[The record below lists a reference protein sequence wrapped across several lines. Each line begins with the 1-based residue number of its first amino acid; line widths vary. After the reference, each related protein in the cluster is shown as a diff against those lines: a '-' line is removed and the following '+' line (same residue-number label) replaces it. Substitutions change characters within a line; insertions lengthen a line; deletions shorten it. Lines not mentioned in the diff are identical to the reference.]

1 METVRPLARAVPLVA
16 FLAAALLLLTGLTAS
31 GIWDPW
37 ELDVAVRIG
46 SNAGLSERP
55 PLADALVALGLDL
68 FGRSEWSG
76 RLPLAIAGLFVVSI
90 AMGIARRTSDGRGAA
105 YAAIVAATTP
115 LLLAN
120 SRSMLGESDAMAA
133 QALVGLL
140 AIEAAFPRGSEARAR
155 TVRLA
160 ALVALPF
167 AIALAAAVRGVL
179 VGALPPLLAV
189 AAVLLVD
196 GRLVRPRESKPIVE
210 GLVVTLALG
219 LLAVVASAV
228 VADRAEYRAW
238 LGGVP
243 RGGNP
248 PSFESGLS
256 SIFLSFAP
264 YSPLALLATARALST
279 SAAEDD
285 ADRDVRAIEL
295 VLVAWVA
302 FAYAAGMVFGS
313 RYGTPAYLAVAPLA
327 ALVAGHARVTERSTE
342 PARAAAVFVALVVGL
357 LFRDYALYPSS
368 PLSGLPVTGLTVPDT
383 FHPRGPWA
391 ATLIPFAGLAALGL
405 VASPRTGGA
414 AEDASAG
421 RPEARPLRERFAALG
436 PTARRVVVA
445 VCVVLALSS
454 LASLAAL
461 VLGDALP
468 LPTLALRALRAIL
481 PVELAIATLVVL
493 GPHVLDFFSELR
505 DARLAPA
512 FVAGLAFGIYVQAGF
527 LPKLGADF
535 SPREVYE
542 TYNELRAPDDRLAVF
557 RLGTRAA
564 PYYAR
569 GPVTVIESQPDV
581 VQHLLGPG
589 RRWAVI
595 PRDDLMPTDQAFRL
609 RSQRHVF
616 VADAR
621 SARMLLVTNTAIAGR
636 RDENPIALAV
646 RRTAPTPRF
655 PSHARFGTQIEL
667 LGYDLELPHRD
678 YVGAGETFAITWYY
692 RALAEG
698 PFGYQVFLH
707 IDGFGL
713 RLNGDHVPANGLV
726 PLAQWTPGDIIVDRQ
741 ELTVPSNF
749 RPGSYTMYLG
759 FFSGDTRLPVTEGP
773 QDGAN
778 RVVAGRLHVR

>member
-1 METVRPLARAVPLVA
+1 METVRPIARAVPLVA

-46 SNAGLSERP
+46 SNAAVVERP
-55 PLADALVALGLDL
+55 PLADSLVALGLDV
-68 FGRSEWSG
+68 FGRNEWSG

-90 AMGIARRTSDGRGAA
+90 AMGLARRTSDGRGAA

-140 AIEAAFPRGSEARAR
+140 AIEASFPRGNEGRARA
-155 TVRLA
+155 VRLA

-167 AIALAAAVRGVL
+167 AIALAASVRGVL

-189 AAVLLVD
+189 ASVLLVD
-196 GRLVRPRESKPIVE
+196 GRLLRPRESKPLVE

-219 LLAVVASAV
+219 LLALVASAV
-228 VADRAEYRAW
+228 LADRAEYRAL

-256 SIFLSFAP
+256 TLFLSFAP
-264 YSPLALLATARALST
+264 YSPLALLASARALST
-279 SAAEDD
+279 PAGEDD
-285 ADRDVRAIEL
+285 DDRDVRAIEL
-295 VLVAWVA
+295 VLVAWIA

-327 ALVAGHARVTERSTE
+327 VLVAGYARAIERSTA

-357 LFRDYALYPSS
+357 LFRDYAIYPSS
-368 PLSGLPVTGLTVPDT
+368 PLSGLPVPGLAVPDT
-383 FHPRGPWA
+383 FHPRGAWA
-391 ATLIPFAGLAALGL
+391 ATMLGFAGLAALGL
-405 VASPRTGGA
+405 VASPTPRGDSDAAPAPGA
-414 AEDASAG
+414 PERRLRARFDALGSAF
-421 RPEARPLRERFAALG
+421 RFALVALG
-436 PTARRVVVA
+436 
-445 VCVVLALSS
+445 VVLVALN
-454 LASLAAL
+454 LASVAAL
-461 VLGDALP
+461 LLGDALP
-468 LPTLALRALRAIL
+468 LPSLAIRALRAIV
-481 PVELAIATLVVL
+481 PVELALVGVVVAGPKVL
-493 GPHVLDFFSELR
+493 ALFSELR

-512 FVAGLAFGIYVQAGF
+512 MVAGLAFGLYVQAGF
-527 LPKLGADF
+527 LPRLGADF

-542 TYNELRAPDDRLAVF
+542 TYNALRAPNDRLAVF

-564 PYYAR
+564 PYYAH
-569 GPVTVIESQPDV
+569 GPVDVIASQPEV
-581 VQHLLGPG
+581 VQHLLGTG

-595 PRDDLMPTDQAFRL
+595 PREDLMPTDQAFRIQ
-609 RSQRHVF
+609 SQRHLF

-621 SARMLLVTNTAIAGR
+621 SARVLLVTNTAIRGR
-636 RDENPIALAV
+636 TDQNPIALAV

-667 LGYDLELPHRD
+667 IGYDLELPHRD
-678 YVGAGETFAITWYY
+678 YVGAGESFAITWYY

-749 RPGSYTMYLG
+749 RPGSYTMFLG
-759 FFSGDTRLPVTEGP
+759 FFSGETRLPVTEGQ